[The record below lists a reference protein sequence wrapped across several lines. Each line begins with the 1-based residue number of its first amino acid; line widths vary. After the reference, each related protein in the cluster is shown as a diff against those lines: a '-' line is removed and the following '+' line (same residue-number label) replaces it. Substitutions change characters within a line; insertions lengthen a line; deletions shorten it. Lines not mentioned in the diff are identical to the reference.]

1 MGSDAAA
8 ATEKARSGRSR
19 STRWPAVDGGLDAP
33 TVFPGSEDG
42 AWLQDSGVAATDDD
56 EICHDGWQA
65 ATVEKRCGA
74 AIGDGCDRNGIGFF
88 PDRKKIWC
96 RPDANSSPCSP
107 DADA

>member
-8 ATEKARSGRSR
+8 ATEKARPGRSR

-74 AIGDGCDRNGIGFF
+74 AIGDGCDRNGIG
-88 PDRKKIWC
+88 
-96 RPDANSSPCSP
+96 
-107 DADA
+107 